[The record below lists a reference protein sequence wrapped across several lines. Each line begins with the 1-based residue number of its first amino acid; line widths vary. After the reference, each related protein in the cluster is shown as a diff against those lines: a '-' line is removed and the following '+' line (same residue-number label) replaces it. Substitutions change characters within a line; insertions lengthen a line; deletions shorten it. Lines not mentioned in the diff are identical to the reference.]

1 VDGSHRGRCPVS
13 GAVIEAERRGF
24 RAPGT
29 TFMVAGGLIGAV
41 GAFAFQAYGGRELGT
56 RAFAPIAQLWTVFFI
71 LATVLLVP
79 VEQYVTREVTS
90 GRKVIP
96 GDLKP
101 AAAIAVA
108 GSVLGGGYVL
118 LTLDRFFDGSW
129 HYALQIFLLMVGYSL
144 LFVGK
149 GVLAGRRRF
158 SDVGWILIVET
169 VARLVAGVVAIQLVA
184 TAESLGWAMVFGGF
198 SVLGLRW
205 WRHDTGQLQPPATRP
220 TVFLG
225 GYVGGT
231 ASSQVLLGA
240 APLAVAALGG
250 SPALV
255 SVVFVTFTLYRA
267 PLTLIFALQGRVL
280 PYLVVLAGA
289 DDRHRLA
296 RIARTVVIG
305 GACLAILGGVVG
317 WLVGPDVVSLLFG
330 EEFAPSSRV
339 AMFTAAGV
347 MAAAAAQIAGQV
359 LVAEARTSRL
369 SAAWFGG
376 LFAGVVAL
384 LVLGGQQDVRV
395 AMAFAIGEVVALIL
409 MGGLAVRR

>member
-1 VDGSHRGRCPVS
+1 
-13 GAVIEAERRGF
+13 VIETERRGF

-56 RAFAPIAQLWTVFFI
+56 EAFAPIAQLWTVFFI

-79 VEQYVTREVTS
+79 VEQYVTREVAS

-96 GDLKP
+96 VDLKA
-101 AAAIAVA
+101 AAAIAAA

-118 LTLDRFFDGSW
+118 LTLDRFFEGSW
-129 HYALQIFLLMVGYSL
+129 HYALQILLLMVGYAL

-158 SDVGWILIVET
+158 TDVGWILIVET
-169 VARLVAGVVAIQLVA
+169 AVRLVAGIVAIQMVA
-184 TAESLGWAMVFGGF
+184 SAESLGWAMVLGGF

-205 WRHDTGQLQPPATRP
+205 WRHDTGKFQPPATKAS
-220 TVFLG
+220 VFLG
-225 GYVGGT
+225 GYLGGT

-240 APLAVAALGG
+240 APLAVAALDGD
-250 SPALV
+250 PALV

-280 PYLVVLAGA
+280 PYLVGLAGA

-296 RIARTVVIG
+296 RIARTVVVG
-305 GACLAILGGVVG
+305 GAGLVVLGGLVG
-317 WLVGPDVVSLLFG
+317 WFAGPEVVALLFPD
-330 EEFAPSSRV
+330 EFAPSATV
-339 AMFTAAGV
+339 AMFAAAGV

-359 LVAEARTSRL
+359 LVAEGRTSRL

-376 LFAGVVAL
+376 LATGVVAL
-384 LVLGGQQDVRV
+384 LVLGGQPDVRV
-395 AMAFAIGEVVALIL
+395 AMAFAIGEVVALVL
-409 MGGLAVRR
+409 MAGLAVRR

>member
-1 VDGSHRGRCPVS
+1 MS

-79 VEQYVTREVTS
+79 VEQYVTREVAS

-96 GDLKP
+96 VDLKP
-101 AAAIAVA
+101 AAAIAAV

-129 HYALQIFLLMVGYSL
+129 HYALQIILMMVGYSL

-158 SDVGWILIVET
+158 SGVGWILIVET

-184 TAESLGWAMVFGGF
+184 TAESLGWAMVLGGF

-205 WRHDTGQLQPPATRP
+205 WRHDTGQLQPPATGP
-220 TVFLG
+220 LAFLG

-250 SPALV
+250 DPVMV

-280 PYLVVLAGA
+280 PYLVGLAGA
-289 DDRHRLA
+289 DDRHRLG

-305 GACLAILGGVVG
+305 GAGLAVLGGIVG
-317 WLVGPDVVSLLFG
+317 WLVGPDVVILLFG
-330 EEFAPSSRV
+330 EEFAPSSTV
-339 AMFTAAGV
+339 AMFAAAGV

-376 LFAGVVAL
+376 LLAGVVAL
-384 LVLGGQQDVRV
+384 LVLGGQADVRV
-395 AMAFAIGEVVALIL
+395 AIAFAIGEVVALIL
-409 MGGLAVRR
+409 MAGLAVRR